1 MKNGKKMILPAVLV
15 VLLAFLMNPG
25 WNPLL
30 DAEARQAVAAQ
41 LTDTFGILAGTGTIT
56 AASVTSAAAVIVF
69 MWLVCI
75 VVCGLLNL
83 LAKRG
88 KHRRSMAGLFT
99 SLTKFICVII
109 GGVWA
114 LGLLGVNLTG
124 IFASLGIASLI
135 IGFGAQSLI
144 EDAITGIF
152 IIFEGQYNVGDIIV
166 LDEFRGVVRNI
177 GIRTTTIEDDG
188 GNMKI
193 VNNSDIRNLQ
203 NRSNNKSIAVC
214 DVGIS
219 YDSRVEDVEKI
230 ILDAIPGIYERNK
243 NVFLA
248 PPRYSGVQEL
258 GASSVV
264 YRVIA
269 DCDEPMFFAARRC
282 LNKEMKILCDDKG
295 LEIPFDQLVV
305 HQAK

>member
-1 MKNGKKMILPAVLV
+1 MNKKKLILPAVLAA
-15 VLLAFLMNPG
+15 VLVFLMNPG

-30 DAEARQAVAAQ
+30 DEATVLAVQTQ
-41 LTDTFGILAGTGTIT
+41 LKDTFSIFSATGTVT
-56 AASVTSAAAVIVF
+56 PASLTSAISVVIF
-69 MWLVCI
+69 MWLVGIALCA
-75 VVCGLLNL
+75 LLGVMAN
-83 LAKRG
+83 KG

-114 LGLLGVNLTG
+114 LSLLGVNLAG

-166 LDEFRGVVRNI
+166 LDDFRGVVKSI
-177 GIRTTTIEDDG
+177 GIRTTVIEDDG

-193 VNNSDIRNLQ
+193 VNNSDIRNVQ
-203 NRSNNKSIAVC
+203 NRSNNRSVAVA

-219 YDSRVEDVEKI
+219 YDSRVEAVEKV
-230 ILDAIPGIYERNK
+230 ILEAIPGIYERGK
-243 NVFLA
+243 NLFLT
-248 PPRYSGVQEL
+248 PPRYLGVQEL

-264 YRVIA
+264 YRVVV
-269 DCDEPMFFAARRC
+269 DCTEENFFAARRR
-282 LNKEMKILCDDKG
+282 LNKELKNMCDDNG